1 VKAAG
6 RSRQAAAPFR
16 RGAGAWW
23 IAALLLVASP
33 GAAQGRGGTV
43 QAIPVQGL
51 RFGLL
56 SAGAPSVVSPL
67 DAGQRATLE
76 LAGSGHVTLTFELPA
91 GLASRGGA
99 TLPLRFGPGDGR
111 IVFARSSR
119 EIVFDPNQPVSFN
132 LPQGL
137 GSATVYLGGS
147 AQPAPGQPPGEYTAA
162 ITVFLVVANTST

>member
-1 VKAAG
+1 VKAAE
-6 RSRQAAAPFR
+6 RSRRAAAPFR

-33 GAAQGRGGTV
+33 GAAQSRGGV

-56 SAGAPSVVSPL
+56 SAGAPSVVSSL
-67 DAGQRATLE
+67 DAERRAVLE
-76 LAGSGHVTLTFELPA
+76 LAGGGHVTVTFELPA
-91 GLASRGGA
+91 GLTSRGGA
-99 TLPLRFGPGDGR
+99 VLPLRFGPGDGR

>member
-1 VKAAG
+1 MKAAE
-6 RSRQAAAPFR
+6 RSRKAAAPFR

-33 GAAQGRGGTV
+33 GAAQGRGV

-56 SAGAPSVVSPL
+56 SAGTPSVVSSL
-67 DAGQRATLE
+67 DAERRAVLE
-76 LAGSGHVTLTFELPA
+76 LAGGGHVTVTFELPA
-91 GLASRGGA
+91 GLTSRGGA

-111 IVFARSSR
+111 IVFTRSSR
-119 EIVFDPNQPVSFN
+119 EIVFDPNQPVSFT
-132 LPQGL
+132 LPPGL
-137 GSATVYLGGS
+137 GSASVYLGGA
-147 AQPAPGQPPGEYTAA
+147 AQPAAGQPPGEYTAA